1 MRFRRQCSCIGQPTI
16 FISFFFSFL
25 ISSDSL
31 HYEITSQANRE
42 SGREGERGQEGEGCL
57 GNTCWNHFTL
67 VCGVYWFVMWRIELT
82 RLARQGVACGHVHVV
97 IVLAVVRQVIAIRV
111 SIGSGL
117 IWINRGWFCKN
128 RDASQVVVSGGCVRC
143 ECTCCGVGRFL
154 PYRRR
159 LRLD

>member
-1 MRFRRQCSCIGQPTI
+1 
-16 FISFFFSFL
+16 
-25 ISSDSL
+25 
-31 HYEITSQANRE
+31 
-42 SGREGERGQEGEGCL
+42 
-57 GNTCWNHFTL
+57 
-67 VCGVYWFVMWRIELT
+67 MWRIELT

-128 RDASQVVVSGGCVRC
+128 RDESQVVVSGGCVRC
-143 ECTCCGVGRFL
+143 ECPCCGGGRFL

-159 LRLD
+159 LRLDLIGISRWWLHTDDYGVSSAPTSILVWINLG